1 MKRGFLLIAMVAFLT
16 ISLNDSYAQRVV
28 RKYNQSISAN
38 PIGLA
43 FGLFN
48 ATYEQALNAE
58 NSFTVGAIYWGYA
71 GWTAFG
77 VSGSYRWYLFQD
89 NEKMLKGLSFGPLV
103 SLGMWGYENDTYSN
117 STSLSVGGEIAYKW
131 VFDGFVVEPNA
142 QISFNVLSIDG
153 LSYRPFGI
161 GVNLGYAW

>member
-1 MKRGFLLIAMVAFLT
+1 MVAFLT
-16 ISLNDSYAQRVV
+16 ISLSDTFAQRVV

-58 NSFTVGAIYWGYA
+58 NSFTVGANYWGYA

-77 VSGSYRWYLFQD
+77 ISGSYRWYLFQD
-89 NEKMLKGLSFGPLV
+89 SEKMLKGLSFGPLV
-103 SLGMWGYENDTYSN
+103 SFGMWGYENDTYAN

-161 GVNLGYAW
+161 GVSLGYAW